1 VSILAVMQI
10 ARRERRA
17 TLDEVEAIYRRRLS
31 DLRRV
36 AAAVSGDR
44 RAAPDIVQDA
54 FVRAVR
60 DLESFR
66 SEGSLEGWLW
76 RIVVNLARNHA
87 RDRVPVE
94 ELPADLPDRRDGL
107 VEPGDDRVALAI
119 LSLSERQ
126 RLVLFLR
133 YYADL
138 DYGAIAQALEISPG
152 TVGATLHTARSAL
165 REYLVSK
172 EAAR

>member
-1 VSILAVMQI
+1 VSILAVMGVG
-10 ARRERRA
+10 RREPRA
-17 TLDEVEAIYRRRLS
+17 NLGEVEAVYRRRLPE
-31 DLRRV
+31 LRRV

-44 RAAPDIVQDA
+44 GAAADIVQDA

-66 SEGSLEGWLW
+66 GDGSLEGWLW

-87 RDRVPVE
+87 RDRRPLGELPE
-94 ELPADLPDRRDGL
+94 ELP
-107 VEPGDDRVALAI
+107 DDRNGRVDPGEGGVATAV
-119 LSLSERQ
+119 LSLPERQ
-126 RLVLFLR
+126 RHVLFLR

-152 TVGATLHTARSAL
+152 TVGATLHAARAAL
-165 REYLVSK
+165 LERLVSK